1 MLVHI
6 GAVDVA
12 GKGYLWGEE
21 EGRCGRV
28 AKWVLWEPS
37 LEGGS
42 SAGAAWLKGSHL
54 LVCF

>member
-1 MLVHI
+1 MHI